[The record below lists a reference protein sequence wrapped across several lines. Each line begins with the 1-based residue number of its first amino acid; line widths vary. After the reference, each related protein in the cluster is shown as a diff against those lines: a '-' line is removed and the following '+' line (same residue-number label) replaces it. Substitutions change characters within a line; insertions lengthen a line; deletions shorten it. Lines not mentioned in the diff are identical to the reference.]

1 MAISTIASRWR
12 ELSGDKNWEGLL
24 QHPLDP
30 DFRRYVIHYGE
41 RTMAV
46 GDLFNNDNQSSGYLH
61 SLYPEDQFFSGA
73 ALQNNNI
80 FKYVVTHFI
89 DIANNADQSA
99 WIGYVAVTTDD
110 GKVGVGRRDILVA
123 WRGTATDAE
132 WLSNINFTQ
141 TSPSELF
148 GTDNNAKV
156 HSGFL
161 SLYTG
166 TNSKTPMSARQ
177 QVLKAVRELVD
188 KYKGEEIS
196 ITVAGYSLG
205 AALATLN
212 AMDIVANGYNKPTGS
227 STSTPSAGCMV
238 TAFAYASPRVGN
250 DGLKQLF
257 NTFQDRLHLLRV
269 TNANDVVPLLPFG
282 IFIWPYTHLGQ
293 ELKIDSSKSGY
304 LKSEVK
310 QPPPSEVSDTERGGT
325 IDLSAHNLDLH
336 LHAIALDQ
344 TGFGLEVDHDIALVN
359 KHLDGLKD
367 EFKIPPRWWD
377 KENRSNMVQMDN
389 GHWKFVQ
396 SA

>member
-1 MAISTIASRWR
+1 MAINIASRWK

-24 QHPLDP
+24 LAPLDP

-46 GDLFNNDNQSSGYLH
+46 GDLLNNDSQSSGYLH
-61 SLYPEDQFFSGA
+61 SLFPEDQFFSGA

-80 FKYVVTHFI
+80 FKYTVTHFI
-89 DIANNADQSA
+89 DVANTADQSA
-99 WIGYVAVTTDD
+99 WIGYVAVNTDD
-110 GKVGVGRRDILVA
+110 GKVGLGRRDILVA

-132 WLSNINFTQ
+132 WLSNINFIQ
-141 TSPSELF
+141 TSPSQLF
-148 GTDNNAKV
+148 GSDNNAKV

-166 TNSKTPMSARQ
+166 TNSKTLMSARH

-196 ITVAGYSLG
+196 ITVAGCPSCYSLG

-227 STSTPSAGCMV
+227 STLSAGCMV

-250 DGLKQLF
+250 NGLKQLF
-257 NTFQDRLHLLRV
+257 NSFQDRLHLLRI

-293 ELKIDSSKSGY
+293 ELKIDSN
-304 LKSEVK
+304 
-310 QPPPSEVSDTERGGT
+310 
-325 IDLSAHNLDLH
+325 LSAHNLDLH

-344 TGFGLEVDHDIALVN
+344 TGFVLEVDHDVALVN

-367 EFKIPPRWWD
+367 EYNIPPRWWD
-377 KENRSNMVQMDN
+377 KGNHSNMVQMDN

>member
-1 MAISTIASRWR
+1 MAINIASRWR

-24 QHPLDP
+24 LAPLDP

-46 GDLFNNDNQSSGYLH
+46 GDLLNNDSQSSGYLH
-61 SLYPEDQFFSGA
+61 SLFPEDQFFSGA

-89 DIANNADQSA
+89 DIANTADQSA
-99 WIGYVAVTTDD
+99 WIGYVAVNTDD
-110 GKVGVGRRDILVA
+110 GKVGLGRRDILVA

-132 WLSNINFTQ
+132 WLSNINFIQ

-166 TNSKTPMSARQ
+166 TNSKTLMSARH

-227 STSTPSAGCMV
+227 STLSAGCMV

-257 NTFQDRLHLLRV
+257 NSFQDRLHLLRI

-293 ELKIDSSKSGY
+293 ELKIDSSKSGF
-304 LKSEVK
+304 LKSELK
-310 QPPPSEVSDTERGGT
+310 QAPPAEVSETERGGT
-325 IDLSAHNLDLH
+325 IDLLAHNLDLH

-344 TGFGLEVDHDIALVN
+344 TGFGLEVDHDVALVN

-367 EFKIPPRWWD
+367 EYKIPPRWWD
-377 KENRSNMVQMDN
+377 KGNHTNMVQMDN